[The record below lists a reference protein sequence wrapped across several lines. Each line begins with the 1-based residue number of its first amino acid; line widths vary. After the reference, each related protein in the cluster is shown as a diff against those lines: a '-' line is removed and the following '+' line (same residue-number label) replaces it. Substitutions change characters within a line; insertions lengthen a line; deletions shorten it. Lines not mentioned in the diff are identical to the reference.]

1 MAEFF
6 KKISDGVSKAA
17 NNVKE
22 SVETSKQ
29 RAKLKKQISDA
40 KNKIKS
46 IELEMGEAIYNAYKN
61 GSRLESF
68 SENCKEID
76 SLLVNIKIL
85 EAKLLELDGI
95 RLCEKCSAQI
105 PVDAVFCSKCGVRQ
119 TRMFDDDDD
128 VIVEDDSDDEDNMI
142 SL

>member
-17 NNVKE
+17 NNVKD
-22 SVETSKQ
+22 SVETAKK

-61 GSRLESF
+61 GSRPESF

-76 SLLVNIKIL
+76 SLLVEIKIV

-105 PVDAVFCSKCGVRQ
+105 PVDSVFCSKCGVRQ
-119 TRMFDDDDD
+119 TRMFDDDD
-128 VIVEDDSDDEDNMI
+128 VIAEDNSDDEDNMI